1 MRYIKVILLVLF
13 FFLSMLFFIQNKDT
27 VTQTYELVL
36 SVPLLFN
43 LRSIPLPFYLI
54 VLGGFLVGALVCI
67 CYFLS
72 ERFRLSGLV
81 RELRQ
86 KNTALERELH
96 QLRTLP
102 LDNQPGPIPAEEQE
116 L

>member
-1 MRYIKVILLVLF
+1 MRYVKVILLVLF

-54 VLGGFLVGALVCI
+54 VLSGFLVGALVCVF
-67 CYFLS
+67 YFLT

-86 KNTALERELH
+86 KNANLERELH
-96 QLRTLP
+96 QLRTMP
-102 LDNQPGPIPAEEQE
+102 LDNQPGPLADEPEI
-116 L
+116 